1 MGFFDRIGDIG
12 KGFADVGLGIGKF
25 GVDTVMS
32 GKDILTGDVD
42 EGFERLLESVQEDLL
57 GQTLQGA
64 FGPEGIIG
72 SVVGALPEG
81 IRKPGRAVVG
91 PAFEAWNWATE
102 ELVDRPLGT
111 IATLINL
118 SLTGRPDLLFDGSA
132 WARAWDINDKRTL
145 GQSVTAAIHFID
157 PFDDEAYNKLAQDPF
172 FNVMSGFIDF
182 SQEIFLDPIERGL
195 RGVKNLSTG
204 KTVVA
209 VAKEGRLIEKGMD
222 LNDVYMVGRKKV
234 SKNGRLG
241 YKMQPERVYTPGG
254 GLPFMKEK
262 LRVGEN
268 GEQLIGLR
276 TALGRSINYARVDSV
291 METAWWDRASKAMD
305 QPNLSFA
312 ERLDAL
318 ETATGKRF
326 LGAKQAT
333 EAFTLI
339 ANGPTAKARELTA
352 RVLLGDDRVFDEAIA
367 LADELQADLI
377 PDEDGVSWVD
387 KLKEAIDKKEK
398 LAEIGV
404 EISERAKQGDDA
416 ARLAEARREQL
427 LAETEVE
434 FGLGRELVDE
444 EGNVPELRG
453 GFEVR
458 EETGIQLIGGQIG
471 DPSKARDISFGPP
484 DKPGGGYF
492 EFDTPREVVN
502 GNQMMANN
510 MIEFTRGSET
520 NPGHAYIKIRGQGK
534 VPIIGMNVLNNYV
547 VVQNNPSGYLAYEI
561 VVNPNT
567 GKLEWQTS
575 SQISAAIIGGNL
587 ETAINSFTRD
597 LPDGWIWGSEPTAA
611 NIAEYKKAVTEK
623 QRKAEITSD
632 EVTASSLAEEVF
644 EYAQENFSDRIEF
657 GMKFSEVASLTDEIL
672 DNAFDDLAAKYGGEY
687 APARFTT
694 AQRAIFNQQIELEIL
709 RRLNLEGKGLTINDF
724 FSDEV
729 IKKLD
734 EQMFEKVE
742 VDVPPLEDVFPTKY
756 VSRQQIHQ
764 ALVND
769 AAKKG
774 RLYPM
779 LKTDVS
785 SSILQIQDLL
795 LLLMLSLPEYMAGR
809 LLPQTSRKP
818 RYQSETG
825 LGEKAPYI
833 ARTRTKLRGY
843 GLMPDVQYEGLLDAL
858 ISKHQDFFK
867 YKVAVFESVT
877 GSSIDTLWTN
887 FTKELS
893 SKIPGKDTENLW
905 GATVEETLE
914 LIEQK
919 LKIVDELEGQTYN
932 KYNNPV
938 ATNYENLEDSFFA
951 INEFFAKYL
960 PKQYKKFPEKLA
972 EITDADLKKVVQEEM
987 KAAAK
992 LDQLTF
998 LDEDFYSTARLI
1010 IDNPENLSP
1019 SQIALQIVK
1028 RFTTFTKSDLKLK
1041 PPKKELES
1049 HELPGRGPN
1058 SKPVRKLKKPKE
1070 RPTIKL
1076 DRAELQKMPS
1086 SSIERFGWS
1095 KGKYKLP
1102 GYRQNDLVKLTE
1114 DYIEIEI
1121 DFKDYKFQRL
1131 YIQLEEMARLAP
1143 DSSIAKEFNRINKLS
1158 KPIPTK
1164 PKARVVKF
1172 SDILGGPEPGVVYTA
1187 KKSKDGGHGVFA
1199 KGARTPL
1206 IKLRK
1211 GGGIPERRIEIS
1223 FRNPRVT
1230 MQQQYFPPSHGNAR
1244 PKGSPGD
1251 DPRFAAFKSLD
1262 LTGNIILERV
1272 KVKGSPKAKYRI
1284 AGFTSYQKQKKID
1297 LKPEELQLIGF
1308 QLDDY
1313 AKLYDSPNAVYEDI
1327 VEQNFGI
1334 ARATSSAKK
1343 KKTDFEGV
1351 GAKRQAPGIN
1361 DNASQLALIRHHVQK
1376 IVDKINKEEI
1386 EVPAQLEIV
1395 TEQLDE
1401 FDAAVAGVEPTQE
1414 LVNFNALADLSDE
1427 GLDAE
1432 VVKLTQE
1439 VEQLSAELTPTLEK
1453 VNAVDWES
1461 LFDIEMAKRSNM
1473 QRNKGLFGGEV
1484 PNTPTLEELFM
1495 DDPGSVALLSTVFDI
1510 IVARNELGGNLNDL
1524 DMFAGKRLGF
1534 LDTYYGA
1541 PFFARAG
1548 TVAAKLE
1555 KAESDAAPNPMPI
1568 VEAFAKADETMSGL
1582 DVMEALGQVELTE
1595 YYNRSITSPFG
1606 IRAFRIF
1613 NQRLPHSMISWNHT
1627 SSIYTQIQ
1635 RTVEQVGKVKLRVPV
1650 SRFSKEEL
1658 LELAGDNTSQTRR
1671 IQTVGNDGMV
1681 EVRLISYQEQIE
1693 FIADIRKIL
1702 AESSQDVRVERLKN
1716 LYEEAN
1722 AKWARRGD
1730 DLIKKSGVK
1739 LDMSLEEAYM
1749 TAGALKDN
1757 LIGKKQATGAGKRK
1771 PRQAVSVGTGTQ
1783 IPATTATAA
1792 EVKKGL
1798 ETGIYSRSH
1807 LDILDGNG
1815 NPVRIISGLSPA
1827 MMKQSSVIP
1836 RWDLVGRSVR
1846 KIMYERGMTTRRSQ
1860 FGRKGELSEYD
1871 IQREILLS
1879 KKADIEATVN
1889 KELEKIDNNLPKEE
1903 VDALK
1908 EKINEPLEEL
1918 KLEEKAFNEK
1928 YEKEMARHRI
1938 KNNLG
1943 SARGQIA
1950 DATMQIWRPLV
1961 LLTPKWA
1968 LRIQIDETLRRA
1980 ADVGALTELTNL
1992 IVGTRRM
1999 KEAHAVQGLDFNY
2012 QTVFTDMNAR
2022 AKNLAEN
2029 EDLLVLFKEK
2039 HGREYDPNS
2048 FGDQLRLV
2056 EDNMDLINE
2065 STGSNY
2071 KTPYEM
2077 HTKEVVKQARENGNK
2092 AKLYLPSALR
2102 FLVVAPLLNPV
2113 YGAAW
2118 SGYHMFKRWRRIN
2131 DVAQMNIGLQ
2141 IADQLQQEARK
2152 LLTDAI
2158 VDEDV
2163 FLQEIAES
2171 MLSRA
2176 DGMKEEVERV
2186 INLATARKN
2195 ADGESSLVKGEDGK
2209 PVTINTDLIV
2219 DNMQKADTL
2228 MQQAGFGN
2236 LDVEGAV
2243 VRNAY
2248 GDDSKHREMISS
2260 EVSSTGSVMSMLR
2273 SRREF
2278 WEREFKKGT
2287 ADIETLVLFKEGL
2300 QPSDGAYVR
2309 GWNSLMNRYVAIGTR
2324 FNTDFHRIVWEN
2336 VPARLRIE
2344 KLAESL
2350 RNNPQLRERLNVA
2363 EGDLFDEIEYQDYT
2377 MAATA
2382 IVAEFDNVLPF
2393 IEGAEGL
2400 KKLRDKVRSREEVTW
2415 DEVQK
2420 YLESDAAKSELLLAD
2435 KIPTEPLAR
2444 KFVDY
2449 PEDPG
2454 ELAAFLNEI
2463 GAKSLSEIDNNPKK
2477 FLTEEQYNNYR
2488 RGMRQYKAELKD
2500 LELEGL
2506 VGNIR
2511 SRGFVDFAVAN
2522 SPNQRTIATSRVQGV
2537 SQAVGDHIEGMFKTL
2552 GTIPADE
2559 LSRNPYF
2566 RTKYQREVARLV
2578 SYHVQADGTIKLSQ
2592 GTLRGIEQQARERA
2606 LLETKDLLYD
2616 LAEETKFAEMTRNI
2630 FPFFNAWQEVLG
2642 RWGRLSIENPAFVG
2656 KAWRL
2661 YSSPWNAETFGI
2673 TEIEDENGNKYLTF
2687 QLPSYVENI
2696 PKVLRPGVLGDLTE
2710 TQTIRFSKEG
2720 LMSMVQSG
2728 MPGFG
2733 PLLTIPIREAILD
2746 DPSLEDSLSF
2756 MFPLGHPE
2764 GPFTQRMI
2772 TGFLP
2777 AYQQNIQNLLMD
2789 TPTKERVVQSMA
2801 LQIYTEREEA
2811 GIPIDLSN
2819 ELEVNQ
2825 WIREANDRARDF
2837 FTFRIAT
2844 GLFSPTSTT
2853 AVSPYSDL
2861 MKIARDYRLELGIQE
2876 GDAKFLAEHGEELFA
2891 LTARMTRLNDGV
2903 ASSATS
2909 EKAREEV
2916 VELVQAFPEIGAF
2929 LTFSLGGSDEAYKF
2943 SQAVYRKQQQEN
2955 VSESDPRKRRER
2967 KTPLET
2973 LQDVEVELGWKKFDA
2988 VMNKV
2993 RIEQDKRLQV
3003 GAPTSLNHSS
3013 LIWLRDWK
3021 NAEIAK
3027 IKAEHPAWGS
3037 AFEGA
3042 SIEKNIVRYIDG
3054 FIEAMRNEHIQA
3066 RPSFVHLVRYFTLRG
3081 KVEGEL
3087 IRRANEED
3095 GSLLL
3100 SANSNNDL
3108 LLYWETEK
3116 EMLGNMPEFSRIYDR
3131 YFARD
3136 MVPPESF
3143 VSVLER
3149 DELMV
3154 A

>member
-42 EGFERLLESVQEDLL
+42 EGFERLLASVQEDLL

-254 GLPFMKEK
+254 GLPFRKEN

-367 LADELQADLI
+367 LADELQAELI
-377 PDEDGVSWVD
+377 PDENGVSWVD
-387 KLKEAIDKKEK
+387 KLKEAINKKEK
-398 LAEIGV
+398 LAEIGI
-404 EISERAKQGDDA
+404 EITERAKQGDDA
-416 ARLAEARREQL
+416 ARLAEVRREQQ

-458 EETGIQLIGGQIG
+458 EETGIELIGGQIG
-471 DPSKARDISFGPP
+471 DPSTARDIYFGPP

-502 GNQMMANN
+502 GNQMMASNRANN
-510 MIEFTRGSET
+510 YTPMIEFTRGSET
-520 NPGHAYIKIRGQGK
+520 NPGHAYIRIRGQGK

-547 VVQNNPSGYLAYEI
+547 VVQNSGGYLAYEI

-575 SQISAAIIGGNL
+575 SQISAAVLGGNL

-623 QRKAEITSD
+623 QRKAEMVSD
-632 EVTASSLAEEVF
+632 EVNASSLAEEALELDFLEQPNESLRNLIDVAGEPF
-644 EYAQENFSDRIEF
+644 AEIQDVAKRIE
-657 GMKFSEVASLTDEIL
+657 MLNESLDVVL
-672 DNAFDDLAAKYGGEY
+672 GELETSRMLNGFPDGY
-687 APARFTT
+687 APAEFTT
-694 AQRAIFNQQIELEIL
+694 VQRATLNQQIKLEIL
-709 RRLNLEGKGLTINDF
+709 RKLDLESIDLTVNDF

-729 IKKLD
+729 INKLD
-734 EQMFEKVE
+734 EQMFGKVE
-742 VDVPPLEDVFPTKY
+742 VDVPPLEDVFPVKY

-785 SSILQIQDLL
+785 SSIAQIQELL
-795 LLLMLSLPEYMAGR
+795 LILMLSLPEYMAGR
-809 LLPQTSRKP
+809 LLPQRNRKP
-818 RYQSETG
+818 RYQSYTG
-825 LGEKAPYI
+825 FTESAPYI
-833 ARTRTKLRGY
+833 EATRRKLREY

-858 ISKHQDFFK
+858 IIKHREFFE
-867 YKVAVFESVT
+867 YRVAVFESVT
-877 GSSIDTLWTN
+877 GSSLDTIWNN
-887 FTKELS
+887 FIEELTDIPNFDRVDRELMS
-893 SKIPGKDTENLW
+893 SSPADYL
-905 GATVEETLE
+905 GATVEETLGIIEESLKEVDKLAE
-914 LIEQK
+914 LG
-919 LKIVDELEGQTYN
+919 D
-932 KYNNPV
+932 KYGYAGNTTPV
-938 ATNYENLEDSFFA
+938 AELYENVQIAFFA
-951 INEFFAKYL
+951 LNEFFAKHL
-960 PKQYKKFPEKLA
+960 PEQYKKFPEKLA

-987 KAAAK
+987 KTVAK

-998 LDEDFYSTARLI
+998 LDKDFYSTARLI

-1028 RFTTFTKSDLKLK
+1028 RFTTFKASDLSPK
-1041 PPKKELES
+1041 PKKKK
-1049 HELPGRGPN
+1049 GP
-1058 SKPVRKLKKPKE
+1058 
-1070 RPTIKL
+1070 
-1076 DRAELQKMPS
+1076 
-1086 SSIERFGWS
+1086 
-1095 KGKYKLP
+1095 
-1102 GYRQNDLVKLTE
+1102 LVK
-1114 DYIEIEI
+1114 
-1121 DFKDYKFQRL
+1121 F
-1131 YIQLEEMARLAP
+1131 A
-1143 DSSIAKEFNRINKLS
+1143 
-1158 KPIPTK
+1158 
-1164 PKARVVKF
+1164 
-1172 SDILGGPEPGVVYTA
+1172 DILGGPEPGVVYTA

-1211 GGGIPERRIEIS
+1211 SGGKPELRIEIS

-1244 PKGSPGD
+1244 PKGLPGD
-1251 DPRFAAFKSLD
+1251 DPRFAAFDNLD
-1262 LTGNIILERV
+1262 STGNIVLERV
-1272 KVKGSPKAKYRI
+1272 KVKGSPKEKYRI
-1284 AGFTSYQKQKKID
+1284 AGFTSYLRKRKID
-1297 LKPEELQLIGF
+1297 FKPEELQLIGF

-1376 IVDKINKEEI
+1376 LVDKINKEGI

-1555 KAESDAAPNPMPI
+1555 KAESDAKPNPMPI

-1702 AESSQDVRVERLKN
+1702 AESSQNVRVEKLKN

-1730 DLIKKSGVK
+1730 DLIKKAGVK

-1749 TAGALKDN
+1749 TSGALKDN

-1807 LDILDGNG
+1807 LDILDANG

-1860 FGRKGELSEYD
+1860 FGRKGKLSEYD

-1889 KELEKIDNNLPKEE
+1889 KELEKQSQIIDNNLSKKEINASKAKINKLLKELELEEKAFNEKYENYQFRLETTKGELSEYEVQREILLSKKNNIEATVNKELEKIDNNLSKEE
-1903 VDALK
+1903 VDALI

-2195 ADGESSLVKGEDGK
+2195 ADGESSLVKGKDGK
-2209 PVTINTDLIV
+2209 PVTVNTDLIV

-2350 RNNPQLRERLNVA
+2350 RNNPELRERLGVA
-2363 EGDLFDEIEYQDYT
+2363 DGDLFDEIEYQDYT

-2400 KKLRDKVRSREEVTW
+2400 QKLRDKVRSREEVTW

-2420 YLESDAAKSELLLAD
+2420 YLESDAAKSELLLGD

-2463 GAKSLSEIDNNPKK
+2463 GAKSLEEIDNNPKK

-2488 RGMRQYKAELKD
+2488 RGIRQYKAELKD

-2522 SPNQRTIATSRVQGV
+2522 SPNQRTIATSRIQGV

-2861 MKIARDYRLELGIQE
+2861 MKIARDYRLEFGIQE
-2876 GDAKFLAEHGEELFA
+2876 GDAKFLAEYGEELFA

-3021 NAEIAK
+3021 NDQIAK

-3042 SIEKNIVRYIDG
+3042 SIQKNIVRYIDG

>member
-25 GVDTVMS
+25 GIDTVMS
-32 GKDILTGDVD
+32 GRDILTGDVD
-42 EGFERLLESVQEDLL
+42 EGFERLLGSVQEDLL

-81 IRKPGRAVVG
+81 VRKPGRAVVG

-157 PFDDEAYNKLAQDPF
+157 PFDDEAYNKLAQDPL

-182 SQEIFLDPIERGL
+182 TQEIFLDPIERGL

-241 YKMQPERVYTPGG
+241 YQLHPDRVYTPGG
-254 GLPFMKEK
+254 GLPFRKEK
-262 LRVGEN
+262 LRVGED
-268 GEQLIGLR
+268 GQPLIGLR

-291 METAWWDRASKAMD
+291 METAWWERASKAMD

-318 ETATGKRF
+318 ETSTGKRF
-326 LGAKQAT
+326 LGSKNAT

-339 ANGPTAKARELTA
+339 ANGPTARARELTA

-367 LADELQADLI
+367 LADELQAELI
-377 PDEDGVSWVD
+377 PDENGVSWVD
-387 KLKEAIDKKEK
+387 KLKEVIDKKQK
-398 LAEIGV
+398 LAEIGI
-404 EISERAKQGDDA
+404 EITERGKQAEDA
-416 ARLAEARREQL
+416 ARLAEQTEEARITQ
-427 LAETEVE
+427 AETE
-434 FGLGRELVDE
+434 FGVAKELVDE
-444 EGNVPELRG
+444 TEQLAEELIDG
-453 GFEVR
+453 EDVQKILGEQIVESKNPKTVFD
-458 EETGIQLIGGQIG
+458 ETMEKTIVSLAGRKEQPGVVFPGTEAKPLPAQLI
-471 DPSKARDISFGPP
+471 
-484 DKPGGGYF
+484 
-492 EFDTPREVVN
+492 
-502 GNQMMANN
+502 
-510 MIEFTRGSET
+510 
-520 NPGHAYIKIRGQGK
+520 
-534 VPIIGMNVLNNYV
+534 
-547 VVQNNPSGYLAYEI
+547 LAD
-561 VVNPNT
+561 
-567 GKLEWQTS
+567 
-575 SQISAAIIGGNL
+575 
-587 ETAINSFTRD
+587 R
-597 LPDGWIWGSEPTAA
+597 
-611 NIAEYKKAVTEK
+611 
-623 QRKAEITSD
+623 R
-632 EVTASSLAEEVF
+632 TASSRDIFGFNPQTGQVLIRADYYDSTGNLALYETIDLGNGINR
-644 EYAQENFSDRIEF
+644 YQNADYGSRDYNSIEDF
-657 GMKFSEVASLTDEIL
+657 IANNSEVADQWIFAEDVDVVKVTDEVAKQAEQAAEQTAKQAEYESSPQGAVDKEIKEFGLDIFRVEPTDADVSLLNAQKVVDKQPIL
-672 DNAFDDLAAKYGGEY
+672 EGNTKKVEFYDDVKEFMDSIFYELKPGESNWVILEDLGNFMYTKVEELISRSDPELQQLMRSQIDEIVAKILVEHNVFDDY
-687 APARFTT
+687 A
-694 AQRAIFNQQIELEIL
+694 IY
-709 RRLNLEGKGLTINDF
+709 
-724 FSDEV
+724 FSDDFETGV
-729 IKKLD
+729 EFMWAIIFPENAL
-734 EQMFEKVE
+734 EKVQSI
-742 VDVPPLEDVFPTKY
+742 VLESSDETTGFVGKLTATTTQGITK
-756 VSRQQIHQ
+756 QKIHQ
-764 ALVND
+764 KIIND
-769 AAKKG
+769 AARRGDISPTLGFKIKTLSTKVRKGFLRSSNTPSSLSELLVILTRVAPEFLTG
-774 RLYPM
+774 RLTAPGNRTPVPIFKHSDSGVDPIFM
-779 LKTDVS
+779 PVRR
-785 SSILQIQDLL
+785 I
-795 LLLMLSLPEYMAGR
+795 
-809 LLPQTSRKP
+809 RK
-818 RYQSETG
+818 
-825 LGEKAPYI
+825 
-833 ARTRTKLRGY
+833 KL
-843 GLMPDVQYEGLLDAL
+843 GLMPDVDYQVLRENVIRLITNYFDEKRVMFEEGIGGSSTVNEQWQKYLEQQKSKTPNEVRAKGQGFSKKRGETGLDV
-858 ISKHQDFFK
+858 IKKGGRHRHQETDI
-867 YKVAVFESVT
+867 
-877 GSSIDTLWTN
+877 SSIDSIL
-887 FTKELS
+887 
-893 SKIPGKDTENLW
+893 DT
-905 GATVEETLE
+905 
-914 LIEQK
+914 IQK
-919 LKIVDELEGQTYN
+919 Y
-932 KYNNPV
+932 
-938 ATNYENLEDSFFA
+938 A
-951 INEFFAKYL
+951 
-960 PKQYKKFPEKLA
+960 
-972 EITDADLKKVVQEEM
+972 DADDPKSLGLSKDRAGVMEIHRTIEYLLGV
-987 KAAAK
+987 
-992 LDQLTF
+992 
-998 LDEDFYSTARLI
+998 LDEFYTEFLPNQLIDFQDEIAKVADTDFGLEAAETIKEILKTERSSILQEDYIDVNRQI
-1010 IDNPENLSP
+1010 IDNSESALSP
-1019 SQIALQIVK
+1019 GEVALNVVRK
-1028 RFTTFTKSDLKLK
+1028 RF
-1041 PPKKELES
+1041 
-1049 HELPGRGPN
+1049 G
-1058 SKPVRKLKKPKE
+1058 KPK
-1070 RPTIKL
+1070 
-1076 DRAELQKMPS
+1076 
-1086 SSIERFGWS
+1086 
-1095 KGKYKLP
+1095 GKKFKK
-1102 GYRQNDLVKLTE
+1102 VKYA
-1114 DYIEIEI
+1114 D
-1121 DFKDYKFQRL
+1121 
-1131 YIQLEEMARLAP
+1131 
-1143 DSSIAKEFNRINKLS
+1143 
-1158 KPIPTK
+1158 
-1164 PKARVVKF
+1164 V
-1172 SDILGGPEPGVVYTA
+1172 LGGPEPGVLHTSKKLDDGWGVTA
-1187 KKSKDGGHGVFA
+1187 KGSKQ
-1199 KGARTPL
+1199 PL
-1206 IKLRK
+1206 IKVKSSKKRAS
-1211 GGGIPERRIEIS
+1211 GERSIEIVY
-1223 FRNPRVT
+1223 RE
-1230 MQQQYFPPSHGNAR
+1230 
-1244 PKGSPGD
+1244 PGLVD
-1251 DPRFAAFKSLD
+1251 VVGQRIGEVEIAAKTIGTIVLKK
-1262 LTGNIILERV
+1262 V
-1272 KVKGSPKAKYRI
+1272 KVKDSPKPKYQI
-1284 AGFTSYQKQKKID
+1284 VGFTKKGNSKIQYSA
-1297 LKPEELQLIGF
+1297 EELQLIGYE
-1308 QLDDY
+1308 LDDY
-1313 AKLYDSPNAVYEDI
+1313 AKLYDSPKAVYEDI
-1327 VEQNFGI
+1327 VDQNFGI
-1334 ARATSSAKK
+1334 KRATSSAKK

-1351 GAKRQAPGIN
+1351 GAKRVAPGRN
-1361 DNASQLALIRHHVQK
+1361 DNPGRLMDIRHHVQK
-1376 IVDKINKEEI
+1376 LVDKINSEEI
-1386 EVPAQLEIV
+1386 TQPLNLEIV
-1395 TEQLDE
+1395 ESQLDE
-1401 FDAAVAGVEPTQE
+1401 FDAAVAGVDVVQQE
-1414 LVNFNALADLSDE
+1414 VKNKQFFEFSDE
-1427 GLDAE
+1427 GLDSEA
-1432 VVKLTQE
+1432 VKLTQE
-1439 VEQLSAELTPTLEK
+1439 VEQLTTELVPTLEK

-1461 LFDIEMAKRSNM
+1461 LFDLEMAKRSNM

-1510 IVARNELGGNLNDL
+1510 IVARNELGVNLTEL
-1524 DMFAGKRLGF
+1524 PMMGGRLGF

-1555 KAESDAAPNPMPI
+1555 KAESDAKPNPMPI
-1568 VEAFAKADETMSGL
+1568 VEVLVKEDKTIKALTGL

-1595 YYNRSITSPFG
+1595 YYNRSITSPLG

-1658 LELAGDNTSQTRR
+1658 LDLAGDNTSQTRR

-1681 EVRLISYQEQIE
+1681 EVRLISYQEQIN

-1702 AESSQDVRVERLKN
+1702 AETTENIRVEKLKN

-1730 DLIKKSGVK
+1730 DLLKKSGVK

-1771 PRQAVSVGTGTQ
+1771 PRQATSVGTGTQ
-1783 IPATTATAA
+1783 IPPTTATAA

-1807 LDILDGNG
+1807 LDILDKDG
-1815 NPVRIISGLSPA
+1815 NPVRIISSLSPA

-1846 KIMYERGMTTRRSQ
+1846 NIMYERGMTTRRSQ

-1879 KKADIEATVN
+1879 KKNDIEATVN
-1889 KELEKIDNNLPKEE
+1889 KELENIDETLPKEE
-1903 VDALK
+1903 VDALTK
-1908 EKINEPLEEL
+1908 KINEPLKEL
-1918 KLEEKAFNEK
+1918 ELEEKAFNKK
-1928 YEKEMARHRI
+1928 YEKEMTRHRI

-2029 EDLLVLFKEK
+2029 EDLLTLFKEK
-2039 HGREYDPNS
+2039 HGRQYDPNS

-2056 EDNMDLINE
+2056 EDNIDLINE

-2071 KTPYEM
+2071 KTPYEL
-2077 HTKEVVKQARENGNK
+2077 HTKEVVKQARENANK
-2092 AKLYLPSALR
+2092 AKLFLPSALR
-2102 FLVVAPLLNPV
+2102 FLAVAPLLNPV

-2131 DVAQMNIGLQ
+2131 DVAEMNIGLQ

-2176 DGMKEEVERV
+2176 DGMKAEVERV
-2186 INLATARKN
+2186 IDLATARKN

-2228 MQQAGFGN
+2228 LQQAGFGN

-2248 GDDSKHREMISS
+2248 GDDSKHREMVSS

-2324 FNTDFHRIVWEN
+2324 FNTDFHRIVWAN
-2336 VPARLRIE
+2336 VDPKERIT

-2350 RNNPQLRERLNVA
+2350 RNNPELRERLGVA
-2363 EGDLFDEIEYQDYT
+2363 NGDLFDEIEYQDYT

-2382 IVAEFDNVLPF
+2382 IVTEFDNVLPF
-2393 IEGAEGL
+2393 IPEAEGL

-2420 YLESDAAKSELLLAD
+2420 YLESDTAKELLD
-2435 KIPTEPLAR
+2435 EIPTEPLAR

-2449 PEDPG
+2449 PEDLG

-2488 RGMRQYKAELKD
+2488 RGIREYKAALK
-2500 LELEGL
+2500 LNSVEGF

-2522 SPNQRTIATSRVQGV
+2522 SPNQRTIATTRVQGV
-2537 SQAVGDHIEGMFKTL
+2537 SQAVGDQIEGMFKTL

-2592 GTLRGIEQQARERA
+2592 GTLSKIEQQARQRA

-2673 TEIEDENGNKYLTF
+2673 TEVEDENGNKYLTF

-2696 PKVLRPGVLGDLTE
+2696 PKALRPGVLGDLTE

-2733 PLLTIPIREAILD
+2733 PLLTIPIREAILK

-2853 AVSPYSDL
+2853 AISPYSDL

-2876 GDAKFLAEHGEELFA
+2876 GDAKFLAENGEELFA

-2916 VELVQAFPEIGAF
+2916 IELVQAFPQIGAF
-2929 LTFSLGGSDEAYKF
+2929 LTFSLGGSDESYKF

-2955 VSESDPRKRRER
+2955 VSESNPIKRRER

-2988 VMNKV
+2988 VMTKV

-3021 NAEIAK
+3021 NDQIAE

-3042 SIEKNIVRYIDG
+3042 SIEKNIVGYIDG

-3081 KVEGEL
+3081 KIEGEL
-3087 IRRANEED
+3087 VRRANEED

>member
-25 GVDTVMS
+25 GIDTVMA
-32 GKDILTGDVD
+32 GQDILTGDVD

-81 IRKPGRAVVG
+81 VRKPGRAVVG

-222 LNDVYMVGRKKV
+222 LNDVYMIGRKKV

-241 YKMQPERVYTPGG
+241 YQLQPDRVYTPGG
-254 GLPFMKEK
+254 GLPFRKEK
-262 LRVGEN
+262 VRVGEN

-291 METAWWDRASKAMD
+291 METAWWERASKAMD

-367 LADELQADLI
+367 LADELQAELI
-377 PDEDGVSWVD
+377 PDEDGFSWVD
-387 KLKEAIDKKEK
+387 KLKEAINKKEK
-398 LAEIGV
+398 LAEIGI
-404 EISERAKQGDDA
+404 EITERAKQGDDA
-416 ARLAEARREQL
+416 AKLAEVRREQE

-434 FGLGRELVDE
+434 FGLSRELVDE
-444 EGNVPELRG
+444 EGNVPELSGSIEAIDAEMR
-453 GFEVR
+453 VT
-458 EETGIQLIGGQIG
+458 EETGITEIRGKID
-471 DPSKARDISFGPP
+471 DPSEARNISFYPP
-484 DKPGGGYF
+484 DKPEGGYF
-492 EFDTPREVVN
+492 EFDTPTEVVN
-502 GNQMMANN
+502 SNRMIADN

-520 NPGHAYIKIRGQGK
+520 NPGHAFIKIRGEGK
-534 VPIIGMNVLNNYV
+534 IEIIGMNV
-547 VVQNNPSGYLAYEI
+547 QNNIVVAQRLGGYTAYEI
-561 VVNPNT
+561 VQNPST

-575 SQISAAIIGGNL
+575 SQAVSSIIGGNL
-587 ETAINSFTRD
+587 EIAINIFTKD
-597 LPDGWIWGSEPTAA
+597 LPNGWIWGSEPTAA

-623 QRKAEITSD
+623 QRKAEIISD
-632 EVTASSLAEEVF
+632 EVTASSLAEEAIDDA
-644 EYAQENFSDRIEF
+644 YF
-657 GMKFSEVASLTDEIL
+657 GMPPDLLDEGTIQDFLSRMQGGTATEVINEIRELVKDLAAKYGAKSL
-672 DNAFDDLAAKYGGEY
+672 DDLAAKYGE
-687 APARFTT
+687 FTT
-694 AQRAIFNQQIELEIL
+694 IQRVTLNQQIELEIL
-709 RRLNLEGKGLTINDF
+709 RKLDLESKGLTVNDF

-734 EQMFEKVE
+734 EQMFGKVN
-742 VDVPPLEDVFPTKY
+742 VDVPSLEDVFPTKY
-756 VSRQQIHQ
+756 VSRQQVHQ

-785 SSILQIQDLL
+785 SSIAQIQDLL
-795 LLLMLSLPEYMAGR
+795 LILMLSLPEYMAGR

-825 LGEKAPYI
+825 LKEKAPYI
-833 ARTRTKLRGY
+833 KTTRTKLKEY
-843 GLMPDVQYEGLLDAL
+843 GLMPDVQYENLLNAL
-858 ISKHQDFFK
+858 IAKHKDFFQ
-867 YKVAVFESVT
+867 YKVAIFESVT

-893 SKIPGKDTENLW
+893 SQISGKDTGDLW

-919 LKIVDELEGQTYN
+919 LKTVDELEGQTY

-938 ATNYENLEDSFFA
+938 AVNYENLEDSFFA
-951 INEFFAKYL
+951 INEFFTKYL
-960 PKQYKKFPEKLA
+960 PEQYKKFPEKLA
-972 EITDADLKKVVQEEM
+972 EITDANLKKVVQEEM
-987 KAAAK
+987 KTVAK

-998 LDEDFYSTARLI
+998 LDKDFYSTARLI
-1010 IDNPENLSP
+1010 MDNPENLSP
-1019 SQIALQIVK
+1019 AQIALQIVK
-1028 RFTTFTKSDLKLK
+1028 RFTTFTKSDLKKQVRTVKEPQVIKVTKEILGGPEPGLIMPEIVK
-1041 PPKKELES
+1041 ETKTHYFIKADFSNEGFVDLYDDAQFFSTGDDFDKGLRASARALAKKIDKIKKETVEEAVS
-1049 HELPGRGPN
+1049 
-1058 SKPVRKLKKPKE
+1058 LKE
-1070 RPTIKL
+1070 
-1076 DRAELQKMPS
+1076 
-1086 SSIERFGWS
+1086 
-1095 KGKYKLP
+1095 
-1102 GYRQNDLVKLTE
+1102 
-1114 DYIEIEI
+1114 
-1121 DFKDYKFQRL
+1121 
-1131 YIQLEEMARLAP
+1131 
-1143 DSSIAKEFNRINKLS
+1143 
-1158 KPIPTK
+1158 
-1164 PKARVVKF
+1164 VKF
-1172 SDILGGPEPGVVYTA
+1172 AEILGGPEPGVVYTA
-1187 KKSKDGGHGVFA
+1187 KKLKDGGHGVTA
-1199 KGARTPL
+1199 KGARSPI
-1206 IKLRK
+1206 IKLK
-1211 GGGIPERRIEIS
+1211 KSGGKPERRIEIS
-1223 FRNPRVT
+1223 FRNPRIT
-1230 MQQQYFPPSHGNAR
+1230 MQQRYIPPTHGNAR
-1244 PKGSPGD
+1244 PKGKPGD
-1251 DPRFAAFKSLD
+1251 DPRFAAFKNLN

-1272 KVKGSPKAKYRI
+1272 EVKGSPKPKYRI
-1284 AGFTSYQKQKKID
+1284 AGFTTFQKQKKIPF
-1297 LKPEELQLIGF
+1297 KPEELQLIGF
-1308 QLDDY
+1308 ELDDY

-1361 DNASQLALIRHHVQK
+1361 EMTGQLALIRHHVQK
-1376 IVDKINKEEI
+1376 LVDKINQEGI

-1495 DDPGSVALLSTVFDI
+1495 DDPGNVALLSTVFDI

-1524 DMFAGKRLGF
+1524 DLFAGDRFGF

-1555 KAESDAAPNPMPI
+1555 KAESDAKPNPMPI
-1568 VEAFAKADETMSGL
+1568 VEGLVKKDEPMSGL

-1595 YYNRSITSPFG
+1595 YYNRSITSPLG

-1658 LELAGDNTSQTRR
+1658 LKLAGDNTSQTRR

-1693 FIADIRKIL
+1693 FIAEIRKIL
-1702 AESSQDVRVERLKN
+1702 AESSQNVRVEKLKN

-1792 EVKKGL
+1792 KVKKGL

-1807 LDILDGNG
+1807 LDILDANG

-1879 KKADIEATVN
+1879 KKDDIEATVN

-1908 EKINEPLEEL
+1908 EKINKPLEEL
-1918 KLEEKAFNEK
+1918 ELEEKAFNEK

-2012 QTVFTDMNAR
+2012 QTVFADMNAR

-2029 EDLLVLFKEK
+2029 EDLLTLFKEK
-2039 HGREYDPNS
+2039 HGRQYDPNS

-2056 EDNMDLINE
+2056 EDNIDLINE

-2071 KTPYEM
+2071 KTPYEL
-2077 HTKEVVKQARENGNK
+2077 HTKEVVKQARENANK
-2092 AKLYLPSALR
+2092 AKLFLPSALR
-2102 FLVVAPLLNPV
+2102 FLAVAPLLNPV

-2131 DVAQMNIGLQ
+2131 DVAEMNIGLQ

-2171 MLSRA
+2171 MLARA

-2195 ADGESSLVKGEDGK
+2195 ADGKSSLVKGEDGK

-2248 GDDSKHREMISS
+2248 GDDSKHREMVSS

-2324 FNTDFHRIVWEN
+2324 FNTDFHRIVWAN
-2336 VPARLRIE
+2336 VDPKKRIT

-2350 RNNPQLRERLNVA
+2350 RNNPELRERLNVA
-2363 EGDLFDEIEYQDYT
+2363 NGDLFDEIEYQDYT

-2382 IVAEFDNVLPF
+2382 IVTEFDNVLPF
-2393 IEGAEGL
+2393 IPEAEGL

-2420 YLESDAAKSELLLAD
+2420 YLESDAAKTELLLGD
-2435 KIPTEPLAR
+2435 KKPTEPLPR

-2449 PEDPG
+2449 PEDLG

-2463 GAKSLSEIDNNPKK
+2463 GAKSLDEIDNNPKK

-2511 SRGFVDFAVAN
+2511 SQGFVDFAVAN
-2522 SPNQRTIATSRVQGV
+2522 SPNQRTIATTRVQGV

-2592 GTLRGIEQQARERA
+2592 GTLRRIEQKARERA

-2616 LAEETKFAEMTRNI
+2616 LAEETRFAEMTRNI

-2916 VELVQAFPEIGAF
+2916 IELVQAFPEIGAF

-2988 VMNKV
+2988 VMTKV

-3021 NAEIAK
+3021 NGEIAK

-3042 SIEKNIVRYIDG
+3042 SIEKNIVGYIDG

-3087 IRRANEED
+3087 VRRANEED